1 MTTIEYAFTDTGFAL
16 RASGHTGF
24 AEKGK
29 DIVCAA
35 ISALLSTVSIGAV
48 TLEQYS
54 AIKVFRNNLDI
65 GFCHFNFY
73 INDLKVAQCFFTPY
87 ITALKS
93 IAQQYPKNV
102 TVNQVAIH
110 HLSY

>member
-1 MTTIEYAFTDTGFAL
+1 MTKIEYAFTDTGFAL
-16 RASGHTGF
+16 RASWHTGF

-35 ISALLSTVSIGAV
+35 ISALLSTLSISAV
-48 TLEQYS
+48 NLEQYS
-54 AIKVFRNNLDI
+54 AIQVFRNNLDI

-73 INDLKVAQCFFTPY
+73 IIDLRVAKCLFTPY

-102 TVNQVAIH
+102 TVN
-110 HLSY
+110 